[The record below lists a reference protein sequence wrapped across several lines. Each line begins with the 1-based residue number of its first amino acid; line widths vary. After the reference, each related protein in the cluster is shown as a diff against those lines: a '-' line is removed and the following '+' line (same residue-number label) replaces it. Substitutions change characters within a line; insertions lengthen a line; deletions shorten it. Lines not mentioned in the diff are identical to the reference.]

1 MKTDTLIDAIGK
13 IDAVYVEEAELW
25 QKQRTSRVINFA
37 LNGRTRRILATAACL
52 LLVTAGVFAALRSA
66 YFSDKSDGAAV
77 ENGSSEWDG
86 SVGQETQDT
95 EEESAPEESGGDN
108 GSTNEGGNS
117 SGSPGDMDGTGEELP
132 GTENEAEVEDVAK
145 SGLEIPTEVSFVTV
159 THGEGGTEERFAL
172 GGEELESLKEWAN
185 NLTLGEAVTFEE
197 GAYPGDNLEAGEY
210 FFFDFGEA
218 YPAFF
223 YRDFGDCYIVM
234 EDVWYPVLNPT
245 DPPMQR

>member
-13 IDAVYVEEAELW
+13 IDAVYVEEAQLW
-25 QKQRTSRVINFA
+25 QKQRTSRVIKFSFH
-37 LNGRTRRILATAACL
+37 GRTRRILATAACL

-77 ENGSSEWDG
+77 KNESSEWND
-86 SVGQETQDT
+86 SADQETQNT
-95 EEESAPEESGGDN
+95 EEESAPGEAGSDN
-108 GSTNEGGNS
+108 GSANEGDNS
-117 SGSPGDMDGTGEELP
+117 SGSPGEMDGTGEELP
-132 GTENEAEVEDVAK
+132 ETENDAEVEEIAK
-145 SGLEIPTEVSFVTV
+145 SGLEIPEEVSFVTV

-172 GGEELESLKEWAN
+172 GGEKLESLKEWAN

-197 GAYPGDNLEAGEY
+197 GAYPGDNFEAGEY

-218 YPAFF
+218 YPAFS

-245 DPPMQR
+245 EPPV